1 MKHLSFGYIVDHPKR
16 DLPGAIQFARAAAAR
31 GCDAYVIPL
40 YDQAVDIPLL
50 PLDALVVNF
59 ARPANLEL
67 VKAYRD
73 MGLPV
78 YVLDTEGGNQT
89 VAGSNTPERL
99 AELLKERGFS
109 DLLSGYFFWGPALRD
124 VFAARC
130 GMPPEKLFATGCP
143 RFDYASPRWQPVLR
157 KPESGYVLVNSNYPL
172 INPRF
177 SGSLDAERKAMV
189 SAGWEAGYTDR
200 LISGLQDA
208 FKGFTEN
215 VARLARDLPQLDFV
229 YRPHP
234 FENIDFY
241 RNRFDSFPNVR
252 VDGTGD
258 ALTAIAN
265 ARCILHLNCAT
276 AVEATMLRQLPISLE
291 YLNTPTLLNHAPLP
305 SHVSKQALSYEQ
317 ARDWLADTAAAAADF
332 DFEGVHQ
339 RYVHP
344 WFFRNDGQASDRI
357 VETLVAETTERAHR
371 PLYGKALASSR
382 PHPRPLQWA
391 HGLTAGVTGS
401 LAASRLRAL
410 GDRVRRDKNLH
421 ADSIAQS
428 LRELCR
434 VAGLATP
441 KVAHARHPLTGLPLA
456 SIRCRAETH
465 RQ

>member
-1 MKHLSFGYIVDHPKR
+1 MKHRSLGYIVDHPKR

-50 PLDALVVNF
+50 PLDAIVVNF
-59 ARPANLEL
+59 ARPANFEL

-78 YVLDTEGGNQT
+78 FVLDTEGGNQT
-89 VAGSNTPERL
+89 VAGSNTPARL

-124 VFAARC
+124 VFADKS
-130 GMPPEKLFATGCP
+130 GMPADKLFATGCP
-143 RFDYASPRWQPVLR
+143 RFDYASPRWQPALR
-157 KPESGYVLVNSNYPL
+157 RPDQGYVLVNSNYPL

-177 SGSLDAERKAMV
+177 SGSLEAERRAMV

-200 LISGLQDA
+200 LIEGLQTA
-208 FKGFTEN
+208 FQGFTEN
-215 VARLARDLPQLDFV
+215 VARLARDLPQLEFV

-252 VDGTGD
+252 VDGSGD

-305 SHVSKQALSYEQ
+305 SNVSQQAHSYEQ
-317 ARDWLADTAAAAADF
+317 ARDWLADIASAAADF
-332 DFEGVHQ
+332 DFEGVHE

-344 WFFRNDGQASDRI
+344 WFFLNDGQASDRI
-357 VETLVAETTERAHR
+357 VDILLAETGERTHR
-371 PLYGKALASSR
+371 PHYGKALVSSR
-382 PHPRPLQWA
+382 SNPRPLQLL
-391 HGLTAGVTGS
+391 HGLIASVAGS
-401 LAASRLRAL
+401 LVASRLRAL

-421 ADSIAQS
+421 ASTIAQS
-428 LRELCR
+428 LRPLCEA
-434 VAGLATP
+434 AGQAVP
-441 KVAHARHPLTGLPLA
+441 QVAHARHPLTGLPLA
-456 SIRCRAETH
+456 SIRCHAETH